1 VKKIFDEVRSL
12 DKRAIEEFHLTEDI
26 LMENA
31 SLGLKNYITKKFK
44 KNSSILIVCGSG
56 NNGADGIALARLLHK
71 KYDVN
76 LYFAKEPKSTMA
88 KIQLQRAKS
97 LDIKIV
103 KEIFEGDIIV
113 DCLFGTGLNKP
124 LDEKSI
130 NLLNTL
136 NSYNS

>member
-1 VKKIFDEVRSL
+1 MQKIFDEVNSL
-12 DKRAIEEFHLTEDI
+12 DKRCYEKFALSEDI
-26 LMENA
+26 LMEHAA
-31 SLGLKNYITKKFK
+31 SSMYDFIESKFEENK
-44 KNSSILIVCGSG
+44 SILIVCGSG

-76 LYFAKEPKSTMA
+76 LYLAKEPKSTMA

-113 DCLFGTGLNKP
+113 DCLFGSGLNKQ
-124 LDEKSI
+124 
-130 NLLNTL
+130 LNIDDT
-136 NSYNS
+136 SYWKV